1 MKKIIATVLTMTMAI
16 TTMSA
21 LTGCRKSDTAT
32 SGAGTVIAETFDIN
46 NQVTGSPEVAK
57 EIFET
62 TGGVEGFVMR
72 MYDLCLNAEHNPDGT
87 LKDADGYNAWVAG
100 LKDHSIT
107 VRHCTAHFFFSE
119 EFKAIANNL
128 TDESYIEIFYNVF
141 LGRQSDPQGLE
152 TLKGIINGTDEDTK
166 TLYNYFIDS
175 AEFKVIVENLGLVM
189 GEPETAPVI
198 TRTVS
203 PNATTQKPYTGTVSN
218 DDANAMAGKTPTGG
232 NGGNGGNTSDN
243 NNGTGSSNQGTPE
256 PSTTGTEP
264 TSTTVGDGSTD
275 GNITDPVNNTP
286 ATPTQP
292 ATTNPTTGDVTEPTT
307 TTTSS
312 GNSGNTGSTS
322 SKYDPDGHGG
332 YWYNG
337 TYKTKIA
344 NATEFA
350 NTSTNMLV
358 YVCSNGNTISYSTY
372 QNMNWSMKND
382 PKFGANSASSS
393 MYKGSWWQQGYGNG
407 VSYKDFDDTG
417 YVASWIYGTSAA
429 FNAFDYDSHISGSFV
444 VGGYANGGK
453 QTIGYYGW
461 NGNAV
466 TNGDYSKW
474 AAAMDAY
481 RFSGARHNSTTLA
494 KYGITSEKL
503 GDYIMIEWCE
513 GNLQYNMKTL
523 PVPNF
528 QKYTGMG
535 STNYSAY
542 FTTCSTVS
550 SKFPTSK
557 SWNYS
562 NKSANVVSNSGSG
575 SSTATPTPTT
585 APTATPTTAPTS
597 TPKPTEAPSNGG
609 GNNGGGNNGG
619 GNNGGGS
626 SNADPTP
633 TPKPTEAPAATP
645 TPKPTEAPTPTPKPT
660 EAPDPTPTPKP
671 ATPTPKPT
679 PKPKPTSS
687 GWGFGDNRDKMSE
700 SEKKEYDALIADG
713 WVYGEDFTVNSS
725 GKIVYL

>member
-87 LKDADGYNAWVAG
+87 LKDADGYNAWVTG

-107 VRHCTAHFFFSE
+107 VRHCTAYFFFSE
-119 EFKAIANNL
+119 EFKTIANNL
-128 TDESYIEIFYNVF
+128 TDESYIEVFYNVF

-232 NGGNGGNTSDN
+232 NGGNGGNTGD
-243 NNGTGSSNQGTPE
+243 NNGTGSGNQGTPE

-264 TSTTVGDGSTD
+264 TSTTVDNNGNND
-275 GNITDPVNNTP
+275 GNVTSPVSNTP

-292 ATTNPTTGDVTEPTT
+292 AATNPTTGDATEPTT

-312 GNSGNTGSTS
+312 GNSGNTGTTTT
-322 SKYDPDGHGG
+322 KYDPDNHGG
-332 YWYNG
+332 YWIHNG
-337 TYKTKIA
+337 TGAKVSASEYQSMVSNGQSYKL
-344 NATEFA
+344 
-350 NTSTNMLV
+350 S

-372 QNMNWSMKND
+372 PNMNWSMKND
-382 PKFGANSASSS
+382 PKFGTNSASSS

-429 FNAFDYDSHISGSFV
+429 FNAFDYDSHISGSFT

-597 TPKPTEAPSNGG
+597 TPTPKPTEAPSNGG
-609 GNNGGGNNGG
+609 GNNGGGS
-619 GNNGGGS
+619 NGGGS

-671 ATPTPKPT
+671 TPKPATPT
-679 PKPKPTSS
+679 PKPTSS

-700 SEKKEYDALIADG
+700 STKKKYDEYIADG
-713 WVYGEDFTVNSS
+713 FVYGEDFTVNGS
-725 GKIVYL
+725 GKIVWN